1 MRIHALDRAQK
12 TIVRYAEIVD
22 IDDEEDVI
30 IDMLADVIQWCAF
43 RGVNF
48 SEALRIAETHA
59 EAEMN
64 GED

>member
-1 MRIHALDRAQK
+1 
-12 TIVRYAEIVD
+12 
-22 IDDEEDVI
+22 
-30 IDMLADVIQWCAF
+30 MLADVIQWCAF